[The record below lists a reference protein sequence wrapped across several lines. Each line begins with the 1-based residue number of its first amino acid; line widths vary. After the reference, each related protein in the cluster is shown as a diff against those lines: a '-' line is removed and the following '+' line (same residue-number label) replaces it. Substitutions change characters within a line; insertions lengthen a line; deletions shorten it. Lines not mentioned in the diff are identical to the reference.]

1 MFLASDLSYTEQGPE
16 GARIVAALE
25 SEDGGV

>member
-1 MFLASDLSYTEQGPE
+1 MSDLSYTEQGPE
-16 GARIVAALE
+16 EGSPDCEVALE